1 MFDCVLAGKQGHLM
15 YRNYCKIVDNFFTRS
30 VLRDYAIIIEY
41 SVYVRARV
49 YYVIQYL

>member
-1 MFDCVLAGKQGHLM
+1 MS
-15 YRNYCKIVDNFFTRS
+15 RNYCKIIDNFFTQS
-30 VLRDYAIIIEY
+30 VLRDYAIIIGH